1 MLVNSSQTSKGW
13 FEHFLK
19 GKRHRMLGDTH
30 HPDLGISIEIMVEIM
45 LHFERD
51 WRAVEQNPHDR
62 ESN

>member
-1 MLVNSSQTSKGW
+1 
-13 FEHFLK
+13 
-19 GKRHRMLGDTH
+19 MLGDTH